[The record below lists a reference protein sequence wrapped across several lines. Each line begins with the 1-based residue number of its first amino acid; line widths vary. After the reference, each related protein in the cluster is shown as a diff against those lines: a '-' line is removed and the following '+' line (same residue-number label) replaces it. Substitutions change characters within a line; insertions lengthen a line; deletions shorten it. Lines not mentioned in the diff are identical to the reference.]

1 MFCFLMNIQLMNVP
15 PAPESMIA
23 VVSMLFEL
31 RVAKSV
37 RGTRNSVFVP
47 TVLVTRID
55 LEGANIE
62 VGLLFKNPFSY
73 YLHRQILLHRRF
85 PRFWRSPG
93 SCLHHQVFYALPIFL
108 FLSPSDGNWS
118 R

>member
-31 RVAKSV
+31 RVAKTV
-37 RGTRNSVFVP
+37 RGTRNSVFFP

-62 VGLLFKNPFSY
+62 VVLLFKNPFFY
-73 YLHRQILLHRRF
+73 YLRRQILLHRRF
-85 PRFWRSPG
+85 PQ

-108 FLSPSDGNWS
+108 FLSPSG
-118 R
+118 